1 MVIEWS
7 LEHPNGRIT
16 LNVIPSGD
24 NSESNPDYK
33 LLPFSWNWTTAEYW
47 INPKNKYGF
56 SIDDVVKAI
65 NDAADTWDSETKA
78 DVFSYRGI
86 TSKSPGKYDGYNV
99 IGWGSYRAG
108 VIAVTYIWYV
118 GDRIIESDTR
128 LNTLYKWSLSGE
140 PRKMDVQ
147 NIMTHEFG
155 HWCGLDDLY
164 ADEDYWLTMYGYAS
178 YGEVY
183 KQTLGLGDI
192 MGLQAVYGD

>member
-16 LNVIPSGD
+16 LNVIPSED
-24 NSESNPDYK
+24 NSMSNPDYK
-33 LLPFSWNWTTAEYW
+33 LLPFHWYTTAEYS
-47 INPKNKYGF
+47 INPNNKYGF
-56 SIDDVVKAI
+56 STDAVVEAIKA
-65 NDAADTWDSETKA
+65 AADTWDSQTNA
-78 DVFSYRGI
+78 TVFFYKGVTNR
-86 TSKSPGKYDGYNV
+86 SPGKRDGYNV

-118 GDRIIESDTR
+118 GDRIIETDTR
-128 LNTLYKWSLSGE
+128 MNTYYKWSLSGE
-140 PRKMDVQ
+140 PNKMDVQ

-164 ADEDYWLTMYGYAS
+164 DERDYWLTMYGYAD
-178 YGEVY
+178 YGETY

-192 MGLQAVYGD
+192 LGLQAVYGT